1 MFLIIVKIKSLE
13 HHFDEFSRS
22 SVYVNDKLYA
32 FM

>member
-1 MFLIIVKIKSLE
+1 MFLIIVRTKSLE
-13 HHFDEFSRS
+13 HHCDEFSKS